1 MTAEVVRR
9 AADATM
15 NLTQYALQTSIA
27 GEVVKIPTDCLDNFM
42 DFQAEGEAVYV
53 RFGTSASMDVPDL
66 TALSTLDGS
75 LNPSA
80 VTGGCYFIPADCSIG
95 PRVPHGATHFA
106 HRSAAATGIL
116 RFSNST
122 GPGL

>member
-1 MTAEVVRR
+1 MTEEAIRK

-15 NLTQYALQTSIA
+15 NLNQYALTTSVA
-27 GEVVKIPTDCLDNFM
+27 GEVVKIPADCIGNFM

-53 RFGTSASMDVPDL
+53 RFGTDENMDVPDL
-66 TALSTLDGS
+66 TAVSTLDGD
-75 LNPSA
+75 LLPSA
-80 VTGGCYFIPADCSIG
+80 VTGGCYFIPADCTIG
-95 PRVPHGATHFA
+95 PRVPNGATHFA